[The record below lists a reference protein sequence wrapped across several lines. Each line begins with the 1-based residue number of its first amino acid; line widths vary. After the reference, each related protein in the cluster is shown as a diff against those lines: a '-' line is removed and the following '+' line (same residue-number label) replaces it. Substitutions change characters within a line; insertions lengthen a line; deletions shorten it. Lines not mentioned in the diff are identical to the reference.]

1 MKRLLTS
8 AVAASALIA
17 LAAAPS
23 AAGDFDLPV
32 AEKTLPN
39 GMKVLVL
46 EDHAIPNCALYVWW
60 RVGSRNEK
68 LGATGIAHFFEHMMF
83 RGGAKYGKTFDVA
96 MEGAG
101 GSNNAF
107 TERDVTVYQDWFP
120 KEALPL
126 ILDIEKD
133 RMSGMVFDKD
143 AVANERN
150 VVASE
155 WRSDYE
161 NPAELVDEQL
171 WATAYKEHPY
181 HWSVL
186 GWWNDVENWKQTDL
200 EDFYARNYAP
210 NNATVVLVGDVNAA
224 DAMKAIESSLGSVP
238 RRPDREPLHSREGE
252 QHGERRAVLESTIAP
267 APQVRAAWHI
277 CATDDPDFPALE
289 VLEALLLHGESSIL
303 QQLLVEKEQ
312 VCQEVTGGWQGH
324 QFDPSLFTVDMV
336 LVEGGD
342 PTRAEALVYG
352 ALEKLAKDGPDE
364 RAMRKAKNGLK
375 ADFVRRMRTRND
387 MAFLVG
393 ETETF
398 FGGWR
403 NLGARVAKIE
413 AVTPADVK
421 AALAKYFSHTNR
433 TVVTLVPV
441 PKTKPARAEGERKDE
456 DDEKD
461 EMDEKDEKE
470 GGK

>member
-1 MKRLLTS
+1 MNRVSVS
-8 AVAASALIA
+8 AVAASLLLAF
-17 LAAAPS
+17 AAAPGR
-23 AAGDFDLPV
+23 AADLEVPV
-32 AEKTLPN
+32 AEKTLAN

-120 KEALPL
+120 REALPL
-126 ILDIEKD
+126 ILDVEKD
-133 RMSGMVFDKD
+133 RMSGMVFDPD
-143 AVANERN
+143 AVKKERE

-161 NPAELVDEQL
+161 DPTELVDEQL

-186 GWWNDVENWKQTDL
+186 GWWNDVRSWKQSDL
-200 EDFYARNYAP
+200 EEFYARNYAP
-210 NNATVVLVGDVNAA
+210 NNATVVLVGDVKAE
-224 DAMKAIESSLGSVP
+224 DAMKAIEASLGSVP
-238 RRPDREPLHSREGE
+238 RRPDREPLHSAEGE

-277 CATDDPDFPALE
+277 CRTDDPDFPVLE
-289 VLEALLLHGESSIL
+289 VLEALLFHGESSIL

-312 VCQEVTGGWQGH
+312 VCQEVGGGWQGH
-324 QFDPSLFTVDMV
+324 QFDPSLFTVDTV
-336 LVEGGD
+336 VVEGGD
-342 PTRAEALVYG
+342 PARVESLVYG

-375 ADFVRRMRTRND
+375 ADFVRRMRTIND
-387 MAFLVG
+387 KAFLVG

-398 FGGWR
+398 FGGWK
-403 NLGARVAKIE
+403 NLGARIAKIE

-421 AALAKYFSHTNR
+421 GAIARYFTRTNR

-441 PKTKPARAEGERKDE
+441 HGQPPEGPAEDEKGEKDE
-456 DDEKD
+456 DGR
-461 EMDEKDEKE
+461 KE
-470 GGK
+470 GAK

>member
-1 MKRLLTS
+1 MLRP
-8 AVAASALIA
+8 AVLVLA
-17 LAAAPS
+17 LAAAAPF
-23 AAGDFDLPV
+23 AAAPAPARAGDFDMPV
-32 AEKTLPN
+32 QEKTLAN

-46 EDHAIPNCALYVWW
+46 EDHAIPNCAFYVFW

-126 ILDIEKD
+126 ILDVELD
-133 RMSGMVFDKD
+133 RMSGMVFDKE
-143 AVANERN
+143 AVTKERE

-161 NPAELVDEQL
+161 DPSELADEQL

-186 GWWNDVENWKQTDL
+186 GWWNDVENWKQSDL

-210 NNATVVLVGDVNAA
+210 NNATVVLVGDVKSA
-224 DAMKAIESSLGSVP
+224 DALKLIETKLGGVP
-238 RRPDREPLHSREGE
+238 RKPDREPGHNDEPPQE
-252 QHGERRAVLESTIAP
+252 GERRAVIESSIAP
-267 APQVRAAWHI
+267 AAEVRVAWHI
-277 CATDDPDFPALE
+277 CKTDDPAFATFE
-289 VLEALLLHGESSIL
+289 VLEALLLHGESSTL

-312 VCQEVTGGWQGH
+312 ICQSVTGGWAGH
-324 QFDPSLFTVDMV
+324 QFDPSLFTVEMV
-336 LVEGGD
+336 LADDGD
-342 PTRAEALVYG
+342 PAKAESLVY
-352 ALEKLAKDGPDE
+352 ATLEKLAKDGPGFRE
-364 RAMRKAKNGLK
+364 LQKAKNGLR
-375 ADFVRRMRTRND
+375 ADFVRRLRTIND
-387 MAFLVG
+387 KAMLLG

-403 NLGARVAKIE
+403 ALSARAAAID
-413 AVTPADVK
+413 AVKAEDVK
-421 AALAKYFSHTNR
+421 GVVAKYFTRKNR
-433 TVVTLVPV
+433 TVVTLQ
-441 PKTKPARAEGERKDE
+441 PAGGGAKDQKDDKDE
-456 DDEKD
+456 KDDDEKD
-461 EMDEKDEKE
+461 EKKKE
-470 GGK
+470 SK

>member
-1 MKRLLTS
+1 MKRALLS
-8 AVAASALIA
+8 AALASALLA
-17 LAAAPS
+17 LASAPS
-23 AAGDFDLPV
+23 AAADFDLPV
-32 AEKTLPN
+32 TEKTLAN

-60 RVGSRNEK
+60 RVGSRDER

-126 ILDIEKD
+126 ILDVEKD
-133 RMSGMVFDKD
+133 RMSGMVFDKE
-143 AVANERN
+143 AVAAERQ

-161 NPAELVDEQL
+161 DPTELADEQL

-181 HWSVL
+181 RWSVL
-186 GWWNDVENWKQTDL
+186 GWWNDVENWKQSDL
-200 EDFYARNYAP
+200 EEFYARNYAP
-210 NNATVVLVGDVNAA
+210 NNATVVLVGDVKAE
-224 DAMKAIESSLGSVP
+224 DAIKTIEASLGSVP
-238 RRPDREPLHSREGE
+238 RRPDREPSHSKEGE
-252 QHGERRAVLESTIAP
+252 QQGERRAVLESTIAP

-277 CATDDPDFPALE
+277 CKTDDPDFPALE
-289 VLEALLLHGESSIL
+289 VLEALLMHGESSVF

-312 VCQEVTGGWQGH
+312 VCQEVSGGWQGH
-324 QFDPSLFTVDMV
+324 QFDPSLFTVDMI

-352 ALEKLAKDGPDE
+352 ALEKMAKEGPDE

-375 ADFVRRMRTRND
+375 ADFVRRMRTIND
-387 MAFLVG
+387 KAMLVG

-398 FGGWR
+398 FGGWK
-403 NLGARVAKIE
+403 NLGARAAKIE
-413 AVTPADVK
+413 AVTAADVK
-421 AALAKYFSHTNR
+421 AMLAKYFTQKNR

-441 PKTKPARAEGERKDE
+441 GGAEPPDADGGDKDG
-456 DDEKD
+456 
-461 EMDEKDEKE
+461 KE
-470 GGK
+470 GAK

>member
-1 MKRLLTS
+1 MKRVSVS
-8 AVAASALIA
+8 AVAAPLLLAF
-17 LAAAPS
+17 AAAPGR
-23 AAGDFDLPV
+23 AADLEVPV
-32 AEKTLPN
+32 AEKTLAN

-120 KEALPL
+120 REALPL
-126 ILDIEKD
+126 ILDVEKD
-133 RMSGMVFDKD
+133 RMSGMVFDPD
-143 AVANERN
+143 AVKKERE

-161 NPAELVDEQL
+161 DPTELVDEQL

-181 HWSVL
+181 RWSVL
-186 GWWNDVENWKQTDL
+186 GWWNDVRSWKQSDL
-200 EDFYARNYAP
+200 EEFYARNYAP
-210 NNATVVLVGDVNAA
+210 NNATVVLVGDVKAE
-224 DAMKAIESSLGSVP
+224 DAMKAIEASLGSVP
-238 RRPDREPLHSREGE
+238 RRPDREPLHSAEGE

-277 CATDDPDFPALE
+277 CRTDDPDFPVLE
-289 VLEALLLHGESSIL
+289 VLEALLFHGESSIL

-312 VCQEVTGGWQGH
+312 VCQEVGGGWQGH
-324 QFDPSLFTVDMV
+324 QFDPSLFTVDTV
-336 LVEGGD
+336 VVEGGD
-342 PTRAEALVYG
+342 PARVESLVYG

-375 ADFVRRMRTRND
+375 ADFVRRMRTIND
-387 MAFLVG
+387 KAYLVG

-398 FGGWR
+398 FGGWK
-403 NLGARVAKIE
+403 NLGARIAKIE

-421 AALAKYFSHTNR
+421 GAIARYFTRTNR

-441 PKTKPARAEGERKDE
+441 RGRQPEGPAEDEKGEKDE
-456 DDEKD
+456 DGR
-461 EMDEKDEKE
+461 KE
-470 GGK
+470 GAK

>member
-1 MKRLLTS
+1 MPRRALLLLS
-8 AVAASALIA
+8 AAVLFA
-17 LAAAPS
+17 AAAPPVR
-23 AAGDFDLPV
+23 AGDFDLPV
-32 AEKTLPN
+32 EEKTLEN

-126 ILDIEKD
+126 ILDVELD
-133 RMSGMVFDKD
+133 RMSGMVFDQE
-143 AVANERN
+143 AVTAERN

-161 NPAELVDEQL
+161 DPSELADEQL
-171 WATAYKEHPY
+171 WASAYKEHPY

-210 NNATVVLVGDVNAA
+210 NNATVVLVGDVRAA
-224 DAMKAIESSLGSVP
+224 DALKLIEAKLGHVP
-238 RRPDREPLHSREGE
+238 RKPEREPNHNQESP
-252 QHGERRAVLESTIAP
+252 QDGERRSVIESGVAP
-267 APQVRAAWHI
+267 APEVRAAWHI
-277 CATDDPDFPALE
+277 CRTNDPAFATFE
-289 VLEALLLHGESSIL
+289 VLEALLLHGESSTL
-303 QQLLVEKEQ
+303 QQLLIEKEQ
-312 VCQEVTGGWQGH
+312 ICQTVSGGWQGH

-336 LVEGGD
+336 LADGGD
-342 PTRAEALVYG
+342 PARAEALVYG
-352 ALEKLAKDGPDE
+352 TLEKLEKDGPGAKE
-364 RAMRKAKNGLK
+364 LQKAKNGLR
-375 ADFVRRMRTRND
+375 ADFVRRLRTISD
-387 MAFLVG
+387 KAFLVG

-398 FGGWR
+398 FGGWKS
-403 NLGARVAKIE
+403 LAARAAAID
-413 AVTPADVK
+413 AVTASDVK
-421 AALAKYFSHTNR
+421 SAVAKYFTKKNR
-433 TVVTLVPV
+433 TVVTLLP
-441 PKTKPARAEGERKDE
+441 TGG
-456 DDEKD
+456 DEKQGG
-461 EMDEKDEKE
+461 EDEKGEDGKDDKKKE
-470 GGK
+470 SK

>member
-1 MKRLLTS
+1 MKRVITS
-8 AVAASALIA
+8 AALASFLFA
-17 LAAAPS
+17 LAAAPCP
-23 AAGDFDLPV
+23 AADFDLPIT
-32 AEKTLPN
+32 EKTLAN

-83 RGGAKYGKTFDVA
+83 RGGAKYGKTLDIA

-126 ILDIEKD
+126 ILDVEKD
-133 RMSGMVFDKD
+133 RMSGMVFDKE
-143 AVANERN
+143 AVAMERN

-161 NPAELVDEQL
+161 EPAELVDEQL

-181 HWSVL
+181 RWSVL

-210 NNATVVLVGDVNAA
+210 NNATVVLVGDVKAE
-224 DAMKAIESSLGSVP
+224 DAMKSIEAALGSVP
-238 RRPDREPLHSREGE
+238 RRPDREPLHSKERE
-252 QHGERRAVLESTIAP
+252 QQGERRAVLESTIAP

-277 CATDDPDFPALE
+277 CATNDPDFPALD

-312 VCQEVTGGWQGH
+312 VCQEVGGGWQGH

-342 PTRAEALVYG
+342 PARAESLVYG
-352 ALEKLAKDGPDE
+352 ALEKLGKDGPDA

-375 ADFVRRMRTRND
+375 ADFVRRMRTIND
-387 MAFLVG
+387 KAYLVG

-398 FGGWR
+398 FGGWK
-403 NLGARVAKIE
+403 NLGARLEKIE
-413 AVTPADVK
+413 AVTADDVK
-421 AALAKYFSHTNR
+421 AAVAKRFTQKNR
-433 TVVTLVPV
+433 TVVTLLPV
-441 PKTKPARAEGERKDE
+441 PGEAPQEGVK
-456 DDEKD
+456 
-461 EMDEKDEKE
+461 
-470 GGK
+470 